1 MTDETIY
8 DQQELIDLIASE
20 LSNGNGNELIQYAL
34 ESYLADY
41 TVEQLVSE
49 CRSNTI
55 DYSDCIKGE

>member
-1 MTDETIY
+1 MTI
-8 DQQELIDLIASE
+8 DQQGLIDLLAGE
-20 LSNGNGNELIQYAL
+20 LSNGNELIQYAL

>member
-41 TVEQLVSE
+41 TVELLISE
-49 CRSNTI
+49 CDNYGI
-55 DYSDCIKGE
+55 DYSHCIKEG